1 MPPNAKGGKGYKKG
15 KKVGEEAKAAP
26 LNIDRQEGQMVARA
40 LRLLGNRNVLC
51 YCNDDRLRIC
61 HICGKMK
68 CGKSR
73 IETRIEAGDMVLIS
87 LRDFRTGTAALDGKD
102 RPDRGDIVA
111 KYAHELLSK
120 LKREPGINPKLF
132 SKLETMDGM
141 TLSEIGVDKSK
152 EKILD
157 DDDCGFVIEDTD
169 SEAEEAAAKE
179 REERNEILNRGG
191 AVEGARQRGGR
202 QMAATASM
210 GDDDLDIDAI

>member
-1 MPPNAKGGKGYKKG
+1 
-15 KKVGEEAKAAP
+15 
-26 LNIDRQEGQMVARA
+26 MVARA

-87 LRDFRTGTAALDGKD
+87 LRDFRTGTAAIKGDK
-102 RPDRGDIVA
+102 PDRGDIVA

-141 TLSEIGVDKSK
+141 TLSELGVDKSK
-152 EKILD
+152 EKIVD
-157 DDDCGFVIEDTD
+157 DDDCGFLIEDSD
-169 SEAEEAAAKE
+169 SEAEAAAAAE
-179 REERNEILNRGG
+179 AEERNEILNRGG
-191 AVEGARQRGGR
+191 TVERRRERGGR
-202 QMAATASM
+202 QMAATAATEAA
-210 GDDDLDIDAI
+210 DDDDINIDDI